1 MSLFSPTISNLL
13 VSPFTRK
20 FLTEDFF
27 DDFTE
32 PSREQ
37 EVFSTHHQ
45 VLTIHSYRQVYDRKP
60 APYIRTG
67 RLLSEGTEENK
78 IVTPSRL

>member
-45 VLTIHSYRQVYDRKP
+45 VLTIHSYRQVF
-60 APYIRTG
+60 
-67 RLLSEGTEENK
+67 
-78 IVTPSRL
+78 

>member
-13 VSPFTRK
+13 VSPFNRK

-45 VLTIHSYRQVYDRKP
+45 ILTIHSYRQVYDRKP
-60 APYIRTG
+60 ASYIRTG
-67 RLLSEGTEENK
+67 RLLTEGTEENK
-78 IVTPSRL
+78 IVTPSKL

>member
-32 PSREQ
+32 PSGEQ
-37 EVFSTHHQ
+37 EVFSTNHQ
-45 VLTIHSYRQVYDRKP
+45 ILTVHSYRQVYDRNP
-60 APYIRTG
+60 APYNRTG
-67 RLLSEGTEENK
+67 RLLTEGTEENK
-78 IVTPSRL
+78 IVTPSKL

>member
-20 FLTEDFF
+20 SLTEGFF

-67 RLLSEGTEENK
+67 RILSEGTEENK

>member
-20 FLTEDFF
+20 FLTEGFF

-45 VLTIHSYRQVYDRKP
+45 VLTIHQRLHFF
-60 APYIRTG
+60 G
-67 RLLSEGTEENK
+67 RVVENGGKFKTFCEQEIAELL
-78 IVTPSRL
+78 